1 MKKSKSILSLDE
13 IHFDLDNVKKNNFIN
28 PLPSNINE

>member
-13 IHFDLDNVKKNNFIN
+13 IHIDLENIKKNNYIN
-28 PLPSNINE
+28 PLPSNENE